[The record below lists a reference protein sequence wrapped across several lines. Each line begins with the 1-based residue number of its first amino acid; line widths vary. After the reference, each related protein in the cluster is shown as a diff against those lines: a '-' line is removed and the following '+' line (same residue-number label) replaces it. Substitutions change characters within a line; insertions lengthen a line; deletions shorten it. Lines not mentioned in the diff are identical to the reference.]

1 MAVAPSFHCICTP
14 SFSYSSSKPIAM
26 QRSCLVILFVQS
38 LLICVV
44 SGFEFEDQ
52 KNFFY
57 TDPSTST
64 PPSISYTPP
73 VTFAPSRG
81 GTPPANSGS
90 PPANRGHHTSS
101 PSSPGRGYYHTPPRS
116 TSGPPST
123 VTPGVAVPSPPS
135 DPTSPPY
142 TCTYWKKHP
151 SVIWGLLGW
160 WGSVGN
166 AFGVSNVPGMGAK
179 MNLLQALS
187 NMRTD
192 GYGEICRQGTAA
204 LLNSMIDAKFPYTSA
219 QVRDA
224 FAAALASSNAAAAQ
238 ARLFKLAN
246 EGKTYPTS

>member
-1 MAVAPSFHCICTP
+1 
-14 SFSYSSSKPIAM
+14 M
-26 QRSCLVILFVQS
+26 QLRRLVILFA
-38 LLICVV
+38 LIGVV

-57 TDPSTST
+57 SDPNT
-64 PPSISYTPP
+64 ISYTPP
-73 VTFAPSRG
+73 ATSTPS
-81 GTPPANSGS
+81 PANWGRHAS
-90 PPANRGHHTSS
+90 T
-101 PSSPGRGYYHTPPRS
+101 PSSPGGSGYYHSPPRS
-116 TSGPPST
+116 TLSPPST
-123 VTPGVAVPSPPS
+123 PSVAVPSPPS

-151 SVIWGLLGW
+151 SAIWGW

-166 AFGVSNVPGMGAK
+166 AFGVSNIPGMGAK

-187 NMRTD
+187 NTRTD

-224 FAAALASSNAAAAQ
+224 FTAALASSDAAAAQ

-246 EGKTYPTS
+246 EAKTYPKL

>member
-1 MAVAPSFHCICTP
+1 
-14 SFSYSSSKPIAM
+14 M
-26 QRSCLVILFVQS
+26 QQRRLVILFA
-38 LLICVV
+38 LIGVV

-57 TDPSTST
+57 SDPN
-64 PPSISYTPP
+64 PISYTPP
-73 VTFAPSRG
+73 ATSTPSPANCG
-81 GTPPANSGS
+81 VPPANG
-90 PPANRGHHTSS
+90 GHHASN
-101 PSSPGRGYYHTPPRS
+101 PSSPGSGYYHSPPRS
-116 TSGPPST
+116 TSDPPST

-142 TCTYWKKHP
+142 TCTYWKTHP
-151 SVIWGLLGW
+151 SAIWGLLGW

-166 AFGVSNVPGMGAK
+166 AFGVTNIPGMGAK

-187 NMRTD
+187 NSRTD

-224 FAAALASSNAAAAQ
+224 FAAAITSSNAAAAQ
-238 ARLFKLAN
+238 AHLFKLAN
-246 EGKTYPTS
+246 EARTYPTL